1 MTNQMKNQKGF
12 TLIELMIVVAIIG
25 ILASVAVPQY
35 QDYVAR
41 TKVMD
46 AFSTA
51 AAAKTLL
58 ADFYNQEGVMP
69 VLLPVGNG
77 DLEIAALIA
86 GIEGSNYVAVGDAGY
101 VAAANADTAVVTVTL
116 SGVTGVVNATTLV
129 LAFDGSGATFQLDC
143 TGSTAPPKYLPKDCK

>member
-46 AFSTA
+46 AFSTG

-58 ADFYNQEGVMP
+58 ADYYNQEGDMP
-69 VLLPVGNG
+69 ATGGV
-77 DLEIAALIA
+77 EALAIEA
-86 GIEGSNYVAVGDAGY
+86 GIAGSNYVAVAGTDSDYAY
-101 VAAANADTAVVTVTL
+101 VTADTSTITITL
-116 SGVTGVVNATTLV
+116 SGVASAVNALDLE
-129 LAFDGSGATFQLDC
+129 LAFNGAGASFVMTCDGALT
-143 TGSTAPPKYLPKDCK
+143 TVPTKYLPKDCK